1 MAHAIIQMRRFARQ
15 YKKLNNNTARDVDE
29 AVVQVSKKPSLG
41 ERKRGNLSDL
51 RVYKFKSKTQLYL
64 LGYTVNEGLRLIYLE
79 AIGPHEN
86 FYRDLKV

>member
-15 YKKLNNNTARDVDE
+15 YKKLNDNTARDVDE
-29 AVVQVSKKPSLG
+29 AEVQVSKKPSLG
-41 ERKRGNLSDL
+41 EKKRGDLSDL

-79 AIGPHEN
+79 AIGPHEH